1 MKRKQ
6 SQPHGN
12 TKSIGNRQATA
23 SIRGRIVRTLLCS
36 ALWIGTSLS
45 PGLAVELWSG
55 EGNEYRLSL
64 DTAFKVSGLG
74 SYAPEDPMLFP
85 ERSSGVGLFRFRSSL
100 DAQYSDRVNL
110 ELAYEHRARV
120 ATENAGMAGST
131 GILPSEGMAPYRL
144 SPLDWEL
151 AESDSTFAYR
161 HEVDRAFVGF
171 HPRWGEIILGRQ
183 AIGLGRG
190 VLFGAVDIFSPFS
203 PLEVDREWRRGVDAA
218 RIEYRVTA
226 TSSVGLITAFGES
239 WDDSAIIGHARGYV
253 GNIDGELIVGKR
265 AEDEMYSATVSA
277 IFGGAEVHLEMA
289 LFDTPEE
296 QPDGG
301 LFGNDQ
307 LAGKGVLGT
316 SYTFG
321 VGNGLTLLGEYH
333 YSGFGV
339 KEIEDVM
346 ARLAEPTFQERYLRG
361 DTQILGQHALGIQL
375 SYPINLDVSAAL
387 LVLESPVDGSG
398 LAAPSINW
406 QISQHTSFVASA
418 FIPWGNEPSEGNLS
432 SEYGGAPA
440 SLFLQFNMYY

>member
-1 MKRKQ
+1 ME
-6 SQPHGN
+6 S
-12 TKSIGNRQATA
+12 TTERQVPSPLTW
-23 SIRGRIVRTLLCS
+23 RIVRMLSCS
-36 ALWIGTSLS
+36 ALCLKAMLS
-45 PGLAVELWSG
+45 PTLAVDLWSG
-55 EGNEYRLSL
+55 EGNERRLSL
-64 DTAFKVSGLG
+64 DTAFKISGLG
-74 SYAPEDPMLFP
+74 SYAPDDPVLFP
-85 ERSSGVGLFRFRSSL
+85 ERSSGLGLFRFRSSL
-100 DAQYSDRVNL
+100 DARYSDRVNS
-110 ELAYEHRARV
+110 ELAYEHRARL

-131 GILPSEGMAPYRL
+131 GILPSEAMAPYRL

-161 HEVDRAFVGF
+161 HEVDRAFVGL
-171 HPRWGEIILGRQ
+171 HPRWGEIVFGRQ

-218 RIEYRVTA
+218 RIEYRLTT
-226 TSSVGLITAFGES
+226 TSSVEVLAAFGES

-253 GNIDGELIVGKR
+253 GNMDGELIVGKR

-277 IFGGAEVHLEMA
+277 IVGGAEVHLEMA

-296 QPDGG
+296 HPDGG
-301 LFGNDQ
+301 LFGNDH
-307 LAGKGVLGT
+307 LVGKGVLGT
-316 SYTFG
+316 SYTFA

-339 KEIEDVM
+339 KEIEDAM
-346 ARLAEPTFQERYLRG
+346 ACLAEPTFQERYLRG

-375 SYPINLDVSAAL
+375 TYPINLDVNAAL
-387 LVLESPVDGSG
+387 LILESPVDGSG

-418 FIPWGNEPSEGNLS
+418 FVPWGNEPSEGNLS

>member
-1 MKRKQ
+1 MCIMR
-6 SQPHGN
+6 
-12 TKSIGNRQATA
+12 
-23 SIRGRIVRTLLCS
+23 RIARTLLCS

-45 PGLAVELWSG
+45 QGSAVEIWSG

-74 SYAPEDPMLFP
+74 SYAPDDPMIFP
-85 ERSSGVGLFRFRSSL
+85 KRSSGTGLFRFRSSL
-100 DAQYSDRVNL
+100 DARYGDRINS
-110 ELAYEHRARV
+110 ELAYEHRARLT
-120 ATENAGMAGST
+120 TEDVGMAGST
-131 GILPSEGMAPYRL
+131 GILPSEAVAPYRL
-144 SPLDWEL
+144 SQLDWQL
-151 AESDSTFAYR
+151 AESDETFTYR
-161 HEVDRAFVGF
+161 HEVDRAFVGL

-226 TSSVGLITAFGES
+226 TSSVEVLAAFGES
-239 WDDSAIIGHARGYV
+239 WEDSALIGHARGYL
-253 GNIDGELIVGKR
+253 GNLDGELIVGKR
-265 AEDEMYSATVSA
+265 AEDEMYSATMSA
-277 IFGGAEVHLEMA
+277 IVGGAEVHLEMA
-289 LFDTPEE
+289 LFDTPEV

-301 LFGNDQ
+301 RFGSDH
-307 LAGKGVLGT
+307 LVGKAVLGA

-339 KEIEDVM
+339 EEIEDAM

-375 SYPINLDVSAAL
+375 SYPINLDLNAAL
-387 LVLESPVDGSG
+387 LILESPVDGSG
-398 LAAPSINW
+398 LAAPSITW

-418 FIPWGNEPSEGNLS
+418 FIPWGSESSEGNLS